1 MQQVAGP
8 GYWLDKDRPVEVDPV
23 DAFDLG
29 AELED
34 LGEFLL
40 PVRVGHLSQ
49 DLSVRVH
56 LVALSRPE
64 SVGGKACI
72 TLMIIDQL

>member
-1 MQQVAGP
+1 MAGP
-8 GYWLDKDRPVEVDPV
+8 GYWLDKDRPVEVNPV

-49 DLSVRVH
+49 NLSVRVH

-64 SVGGKACI
+64 PVWVGKVCKAS
-72 TLMIIDQL
+72 IIDDLL

>member
-1 MQQVAGP
+1 MAGP
-8 GYWLDKDRPVEVDPV
+8 GYWLDKDRPVEVNPV
-23 DAFDLG
+23 DAFDFG

-64 SVGGKACI
+64 SVGGNKACKA
-72 TLMIIDQL
+72 LMISNQF

>member
-1 MQQVAGP
+1 MAGP
-8 GYWLDKDRPVEVDPV
+8 GHGLDKDHPVEVDTV

-64 SVGGKACI
+64 PVGYKIEC
-72 TLMIIDQL
+72 